1 MYKLLYM
8 DDNYFKQ
15 KLRENV
21 KEYLNIDNEIA
32 TLQAAIKERKT
43 KKEELSKFILGA
55 MKNNEIQQMNINNE
69 KLVYSVSQTKYKAPL
84 NKSYLNNVLTNY
96 FNNNDKALDV
106 INHIL
111 TNRTKVERVKLKRLT
126 EKKKKKNVNL
136 GD

>member
-55 MKNNEIQQMNINNE
+55 MKNNE
-69 KLVYSVSQTKYKAPL
+69 
-84 NKSYLNNVLTNY
+84 
-96 FNNNDKALDV
+96 KALDV